1 MSKKEK
7 RDYQLFL
14 EDILESIEK
23 IERYTTDL
31 SFEEFFQNE
40 MVVDAVIRNFEIIG
54 EAVKKIP
61 SEVRNKYPSVEW
73 KNIAG
78 FRDVLAHDYFGIDIH
93 IVWQTIVEDIPLL
106 KKQISAVL
114 KTGNEDFPVN

>member
-106 KKQISAVL
+106 KKQISAV
-114 KTGNEDFPVN
+114 

>member
-93 IVWQTIVEDIPLL
+93 IVWQTIIEDIPLL
-106 KKQISAVL
+106 KKQISAV
-114 KTGNEDFPVN
+114 